1 MDDHDDGMTV
11 ASNDPSAYTSDHP
24 LPSENIK
31 IYLRVRPF
39 IDREDGDTIAGGTSR
54 RPSTVQLAGDQEP
67 IVNFVSRGTVA
78 ESFEYDFVGGPETGQ
93 EEVFEAVAKPITEN
107 CLQGYNGTIFA

>member
-1 MDDHDDGMTV
+1 MDEHDDGMTV
-11 ASNDPSAYTSDHP
+11 TSTDPSSYETHH
-24 LPSENIK
+24 LLSENIR

-39 IDREDGDTIAGGTSR
+39 IDREDGDSIAGGTSR
-54 RPSTVQLAGDQEP
+54 RPSTVQLAGDSEP
-67 IVNFVSRGTVA
+67 IVNFVSRGAVT
-78 ESFEYDFVGGPETGQ
+78 ESFEYDYVGGPETGQ